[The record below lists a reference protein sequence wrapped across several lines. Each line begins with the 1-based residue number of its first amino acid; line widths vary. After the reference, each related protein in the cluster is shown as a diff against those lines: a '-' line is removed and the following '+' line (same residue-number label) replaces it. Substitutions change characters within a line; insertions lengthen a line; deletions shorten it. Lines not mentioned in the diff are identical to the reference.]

1 MDQHACVDK
10 AVTLLHQAADGGAR
24 IVVFPEVY
32 IPGTPIWIDS
42 RPIWDGD
49 EDWYAM
55 LVDQAV
61 VVPGPVTE
69 ALGAAARAVGSYVVI
84 GVQEREPHGATI
96 YNTTLY
102 FGSDGAL
109 LGKHR
114 KLMPTGSERTVW
126 GMGDGSTLPVID
138 SPYGRL
144 SGLTCWENF
153 MPLARY
159 YLYSQGVD
167 IWAAPTL
174 APSDGWIAAMRHIA
188 LEGRCYVIG
197 VNPCLH
203 VDQIPADFPHRD
215 RLWANDHDNEG
226 WVEPGNSV
234 IIHPSGKVLA
244 GPARHEETILYA
256 DVDLAAVRAARRLFD
271 PVGHYSRPDIFQL
284 RVDTRSR
291 PGVVLGYP
299 SEPDARR
306 ADREAGTRDPG
317 LITSLQSP
325 GDDWLSYSK
334 RLGLSS
340 RNEVGGLAIGPTP
353 NRQHRQRIGAP
364 EGASEGIRRHVR

>member
-1 MDQHACVDK
+1 MATVTIAAVQAAYILMDQRACLEK
-10 AVTLLHQAADGGAR
+10 AITLLQQASDGGAG
-24 IVVFPEVY
+24 IVVFPEAF

-49 EDWYAM
+49 ADWYAM

-61 VVPGPVTE
+61 VVPGPVTD
-69 ALGAAARAVGSYVVI
+69 ALGEAARAAGTYLVI
-84 GVQEREPHGATI
+84 GVQEREQHGSTI

-102 FGSDGAL
+102 FASDGAL

-126 GMGDGSTLPVID
+126 GMGDGSTLPVFD
-138 SPYGRL
+138 TPHGRL

-174 APSDGWIAAMRHIA
+174 AQGDGWIATMRHIA
-188 LEGRCYVIG
+188 LEGRCFVIG

-203 VDQIPADFPHRD
+203 VDQIPDDFPHRD
-215 RLWANDHDNEG
+215 SLWTVDDDSDG
-226 WVEPGNSV
+226 WVEPGNS
-234 IIHPSGKVLA
+234 IIVDPTGKIMA
-244 GPARHEETILYA
+244 GPARREETILYA
-256 DVDLAAVRAARRLFD
+256 DLDLASVHAARRFFD

-284 RVDTRSR
+284 HVDIRPRV
-291 PGVVLGYP
+291 GVVRQQGSDDP
-299 SEPDARR
+299 ADA
-306 ADREAGTRDPG
+306 
-317 LITSLQSP
+317 
-325 GDDWLSYSK
+325 
-334 RLGLSS
+334 SS
-340 RNEVGGLAIGPTP
+340 DLT
-353 NRQHRQRIGAP
+353 
-364 EGASEGIRRHVR
+364 IR

>member
-1 MDQHACVDK
+1 MATVTIAAVQAAYILMDQRACLEK
-10 AVTLLHQAADGGAR
+10 AITLLQQASDGGAG
-24 IVVFPEVY
+24 IVVFPEAF

-49 EDWYAM
+49 ADWYAM

-61 VVPGPVTE
+61 VVPGPVTD
-69 ALGAAARAVGSYVVI
+69 ALGEAARAAGTYLVI
-84 GVQEREPHGATI
+84 GVQEREQHGSTI

-102 FGSDGAL
+102 FASDGAL

-126 GMGDGSTLPVID
+126 GMGDGSTLPVFD
-138 SPYGRL
+138 TPHGRL

-174 APSDGWIAAMRHIA
+174 AQGDGWIATMRHIA
-188 LEGRCYVIG
+188 LEGRCFVIG

-203 VDQIPADFPHRD
+203 VDQIPDDFPHRD
-215 RLWANDHDNEG
+215 SLWTVDDDSDG

-234 IIHPSGKVLA
+234 IVDPTGKIMA
-244 GPARHEETILYA
+244 GPARREETILYA
-256 DVDLAAVRAARRLFD
+256 DLDLASVHAARRFFD

-284 RVDTRSR
+284 HVDIRPRV
-291 PGVVLGYP
+291 GVVRQQGSDDP
-299 SEPDARR
+299 ADA
-306 ADREAGTRDPG
+306 
-317 LITSLQSP
+317 
-325 GDDWLSYSK
+325 
-334 RLGLSS
+334 SS
-340 RNEVGGLAIGPTP
+340 DLTIK
-353 NRQHRQRIGAP
+353 
-364 EGASEGIRRHVR
+364 

>member
-1 MDQHACVDK
+1 MASVTVAAVQAAYVLMDQQACLDK
-10 AVTLLHQAADGGAR
+10 AVTLLGKARDNGAR
-24 IVVFPEVY
+24 IVVFPEVF

-49 EDWYAM
+49 GDWYAM

-69 ALGAAARAVGSYVVI
+69 RLAAAARDASAYVVI

-96 YNTTLY
+96 YNSTLY
-102 FGSDGAL
+102 FGPDGSL

-114 KLMPTGSERTVW
+114 KLVPTGSERTVW

-138 SPYGRL
+138 TPYGRL

-174 APSDGWIAAMRHIA
+174 APSDGWIATMRHIA
-188 LEGRCYVIG
+188 LECRCYVIG

-203 VDQIPADFPHRD
+203 LDQIPADFPHREQ
-215 RLWANDHDNEG
+215 LWAVQEGDGG
-226 WVEPGNSV
+226 WVEHGNSV
-234 IIHPSGKVLA
+234 IVDPTGKILA
-244 GPARHEETILYA
+244 GPAQHEETILYA
-256 DVDLAAVRAARRLFD
+256 DVDLASVHAARRFFD

-284 RVDTRSR
+284 QVDTRSR
-291 PGVVLGYP
+291 PGVVTH
-299 SEPDARR
+299 EPPDSQTP
-306 ADREAGTRDPG
+306 DEPLTQD
-317 LITSLQSP
+317 Q
-325 GDDWLSYSK
+325 
-334 RLGLSS
+334 
-340 RNEVGGLAIGPTP
+340 PT
-353 NRQHRQRIGAP
+353 QG
-364 EGASEGIRRHVR
+364 S

>member
-1 MDQHACVDK
+1 MATVTLAAVQAAYILMDQRACVDK
-10 AVTLLHQAADGGAR
+10 AIMLLQQASDGGAG
-24 IVVFPEVY
+24 IVVFPEAF

-49 EDWYAM
+49 ADWYAM

-61 VVPGPVTE
+61 VVPGAVTR
-69 ALGAAARAVGSYVVI
+69 ALGEAARATGTYLVI
-84 GVQEREPHGATI
+84 GVQEREQHGSTI

-102 FGSDGAL
+102 FSPEGAL

-114 KLMPTGSERTVW
+114 KLVPTGSERTVW
-126 GMGDGSTLPVID
+126 GMGDGSTLPVFD
-138 SPYGRL
+138 TPHGRL

-174 APSDGWIAAMRHIA
+174 APSDGWIATMRHIA

-197 VNPCLH
+197 VTPCLH

-215 RLWANDHDNEG
+215 SLWTVDEDSDG
-226 WVEPGNSV
+226 WVESGNSV
-234 IIHPSGKVLA
+234 IVDPTGKIMA
-244 GPARHEETILYA
+244 GPARREETILYA
-256 DVDLAAVRAARRLFD
+256 DADLASVRAARRFFD

-284 RVDTRSR
+284 HVDTRPRR
-291 PGVVLGYP
+291 PVVRQGSDDP
-299 SEPDARR
+299 
-306 ADREAGTRDPG
+306 ADGDVDP
-317 LITSLQSP
+317 T
-325 GDDWLSYSK
+325 
-334 RLGLSS
+334 
-340 RNEVGGLAIGPTP
+340 VG
-353 NRQHRQRIGAP
+353 
-364 EGASEGIRRHVR
+364 

>member
-1 MDQHACVDK
+1 MATVTVAAVQAAYILMNQRACLDK
-10 AVTLLHQAADGGAR
+10 AITLLHRAAADGAK
-24 IVVFPEVY
+24 IVVFPEAF

-49 EDWYAM
+49 GDWYAM

-69 ALGAAARAVGSYVVI
+69 ALGSAARTAGAYVVI

-102 FGSDGAL
+102 VGPDGAL
-109 LGKHR
+109 LGRHR

-138 SPYGRL
+138 TPYGRL
-144 SGLTCWENF
+144 SGLTCWENY

-174 APSDGWIAAMRHIA
+174 APSDGWIAALRHIA
-188 LEGRCYVIG
+188 QEGRCYVIG

-203 VDQIPADFPHRD
+203 AKQIPADFPHRD
-215 RLWANDHDNEG
+215 RVWNVAQGDEG
-226 WVEPGNSV
+226 WVEHGNSAIV
-234 IIHPSGKVLA
+234 DPMGKILA
-244 GPARHEETILYA
+244 GPARHEETILFA
-256 DVDLAAVRAARRLFD
+256 EIDLAAVHAARRFFD

-284 RVDTRSR
+284 LVDTRPRPPVVSR
-291 PGVVLGYP
+291 YP
-299 SEPDARR
+299 SDGQA
-306 ADREAGTRDPG
+306 PG
-317 LITSLQSP
+317 
-325 GDDWLSYSK
+325 GD
-334 RLGLSS
+334 
-340 RNEVGGLAIGPTP
+340 AIGIPAAAT
-353 NRQHRQRIGAP
+353 QD
-364 EGASEGIRRHVR
+364 